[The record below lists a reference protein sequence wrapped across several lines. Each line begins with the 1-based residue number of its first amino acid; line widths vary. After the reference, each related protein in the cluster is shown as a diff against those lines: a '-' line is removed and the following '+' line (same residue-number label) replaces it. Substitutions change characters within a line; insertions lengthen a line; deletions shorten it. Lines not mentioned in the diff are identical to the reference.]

1 MEVDVANPKKKKK
14 FINQREICHTS
25 WVILVTVAWSVV
37 RTWIRSNNLNTSCK
51 ERSPEFKKNPKK
63 KNPMPQLRVT
73 QLCNNNEKLKKFTF
87 FPFSEEIKLQQKAHT
102 FHNNMLHIWEDND
115 TLFTQNSCKLPAQ
128 HNYKWCSPSKLKI
141 SIEMKESDREK
152 RVRSYRRVESLMEPF
167 RWACNSTFG
176 IDANHSIF
184 VCGILFFFPFSQH
197 VCLWIL
203 FQFLILLFA
212 FLTRSSRLK

>member
-1 MEVDVANPKKKKK
+1 
-14 FINQREICHTS
+14 
-25 WVILVTVAWSVV
+25 
-37 RTWIRSNNLNTSCK
+37 
-51 ERSPEFKKNPKK
+51 
-63 KNPMPQLRVT
+63 MPQLRVT

-141 SIEMKESDREK
+141 SIEMKEPDREK

-184 VCGILFFFPFSQH
+184 VCGILFFFSFFPTRLFMDLISVLDFVVCFSYWKLEIKIIFCCDSEGWLALGVWHSFLWPNGQRIK
-197 VCLWIL
+197 LWIMGQKQKL
-203 FQFLILLFA
+203 LVCFRIQSPYHDDFVFLRYLQQFSI
-212 FLTRSSRLK
+212 T

>member
-1 MEVDVANPKKKKK
+1 MRNWR
-14 FINQREICHTS
+14 NS
-25 WVILVTVAWSVV
+25 L
-37 RTWIRSNNLNTSCK
+37 
-51 ERSPEFKKNPKK
+51 
-63 KNPMPQLRVT
+63 
-73 QLCNNNEKLKKFTF
+73 F
-87 FPFSEEIKLQQKAHT
+87 FPFSEEIKLQQREHT

-184 VCGILFFFPFSQH
+184 VCGIFFFFPFSQH

>member
-1 MEVDVANPKKKKK
+1 
-14 FINQREICHTS
+14 
-25 WVILVTVAWSVV
+25 
-37 RTWIRSNNLNTSCK
+37 
-51 ERSPEFKKNPKK
+51 
-63 KNPMPQLRVT
+63 MPQLRVT

-102 FHNNMLHIWEDND
+102 FHNNMLHICEDND

-203 FQFLILLFA
+203 FQFLILSFA

>member
-1 MEVDVANPKKKKK
+1 MEVDVANPKKKK

-87 FPFSEEIKLQQKAHT
+87 FSPFLRKSNYSKRHILFIITCSTSEKTMTPFSPKTLASSLHNIITSDAH
-102 FHNNMLHIWEDND
+102 H
-115 TLFTQNSCKLPAQ
+115 QNSKLAL
-128 HNYKWCSPSKLKI
+128 KWKSPT
-141 SIEMKESDREK
+141 ERKE
-152 RVRSYRRVESLMEPF
+152 
-167 RWACNSTFG
+167 
-176 IDANHSIF
+176 
-184 VCGILFFFPFSQH
+184 
-197 VCLWIL
+197 
-203 FQFLILLFA
+203 
-212 FLTRSSRLK
+212 